1 MAGDDRPE
9 SAGTA
14 YLVRPESGTGPGVLV
29 LHAWWGL
36 TPFFKGVCD
45 QLADEGFVALAPDLL
60 GGRQPETAAEAELEL
75 AEVDPNE
82 SAALIL
88 SSTVA
93 LRSQTD
99 DPDGPIAVIGF
110 SMGASWALW
119 LGTRQ
124 PDSVRSIVVY
134 YGAQDMDFVDLRAP
148 VLGHFA
154 ESDDFVS
161 DDDLAFMEAQLRLLD
176 KDVEFV
182 RYPGTGHWF
191 AESDREAHD
200 EKAAEAAW
208 DRTLEFLRRADPA
221 A

>member
-1 MAGDDRPE
+1 MSVGERPE

-14 YLVRPESGTGPGVLV
+14 YLVRPEAGTGPGVLV

-45 QLADEGFVALAPDLL
+45 RLADEGFVALAPDLL
-60 GGRQPETAAEAELEL
+60 QGRRPETSAEAEVEL
-75 AEVDPNE
+75 AEIDPNE

-88 SSTVA
+88 SSIVA

-99 DPDGPIAVIGF
+99 DPDGPVAVLGF

-124 PDSVRSIVVY
+124 PDSVRAVVVY
-134 YGAQDMDFVDLRAP
+134 YGSQDIDFDDLRAP

-154 ESDDFVS
+154 EDDDFVS
-161 DDDLAFMEAQLRLLD
+161 EDELRYLEAQLRLLD
-176 KDVEFV
+176 KDVEFI
-182 RYPGTGHWF
+182 RYPGTRHWF
-191 AESDREAHD
+191 AESDREAY
-200 EKAAEAAW
+200 EEEAAEAAW
-208 DRTLEFLRRADPA
+208 ARTVEFLRP
-221 A
+221 

>member
-1 MAGDDRPE
+1 MSDGERPE

-36 TPFFKGVCD
+36 TPFFKGLCD
-45 QLADEGFVALAPDLL
+45 RLADEGFVALAPDLL
-60 GGRQPETAAEAELEL
+60 QGRRPETAAEAEVEL

-88 SSTVA
+88 SSIVA

-99 DPDGPIAVIGF
+99 DPEGPVAVVGF

-124 PDSVRSIVVY
+124 PDSVRAVVVY
-134 YGAQDMDFVDLRAP
+134 YGSQDIDFEDLQAP

-154 ESDDFVS
+154 DTDEFVS
-161 DDDLAFMEAQLRLLD
+161 DDELRYLEAQLRLLD

-191 AESDREAHD
+191 AEADREAYD
-200 EKAAEAAW
+200 EDAADAAW
-208 DRTLEFLRRADPA
+208 KRTVEFLRR
-221 A
+221 

>member
-1 MAGDDRPE
+1 MADDDRPE

-14 YLVRPESGTGPGVLV
+14 YLVRPEGETGPGVLV

-36 TPFFKGVCD
+36 TPFFKGICD
-45 QLADEGFVALAPDLL
+45 SLADAGFVALAPDLL
-60 GGRQPETAAEAELEL
+60 GGRRPETAAEAELEL

-99 DPDGPIAVIGF
+99 DPDGPIAVLGF

-124 PDSVRSIVVY
+124 PESVRSVVVY
-134 YGAQDMDFVDLRAP
+134 YGAQDMDFTELQAP

-154 ESDDFVS
+154 DSDDFVS
-161 DDDLAFMEAQLRLLD
+161 DDELLFLEAQLRLLD
-176 KDVEFV
+176 KDVEIV
-182 RYPGTGHWF
+182 RYPGTSHWF
-191 AESDREAHD
+191 AESDRDAFD
-200 EKAAEAAW
+200 EVAAAKAWE
-208 DRTLEFLRRADPA
+208 RTLEFLRPPG
-221 A
+221 